1 MSTNGTRNH
10 VDLIGR
16 VGQDPKT
23 HTFEDGSIAARFS
36 LATSESWTTDTG
48 AKQDKTQWHPVV
60 AYGRT
65 AELARD
71 FGRKGDLVSV
81 FGQLEHREFEKE
93 GVKQRT
99 SEIVLRGPK
108 AEIGFLNSKREPA

>member
-36 LATSESWTTDTG
+36 LATSESWVTDSG
-48 AKQDKTQWHPVV
+48 AKEERTQWHSIS
-60 AYGRT
+60 AYGKV

-71 FGRKGDLVSV
+71 YVKKGDLVSV
-81 FGQLEHREFEKE
+81 FGQLEHREFERE
-93 GVKQRT
+93 GVKQKAT
-99 SEIVLRGPK
+99 EVVLRGPK
-108 AEIGFLNSKREPA
+108 AEIGFLSRPRDPS